1 MAGSRASSHWVIFIF
16 LFHLG
21 SPQHF
26 DLILSYSRQLG
37 FSKQLQMCIHL
48 VTRAQKQE
56 SIFPDISFS
65 RKVPGRTSI
74 GSTGITCNFWTFHC
88 EQDDGGG
95 RGEGGHFDWPGSV
108 TRGKRGTVINWNHV
122 SRAGI
127 PLRQWKAVIDV
138 RRREAGKST
147 KQRKLE
153 VSQTPTKSF
162 SEWY

>member
-1 MAGSRASSHWVIFIF
+1 MAGSRASTHWVIFIF

-26 DLILSYSRQLG
+26 DLVLSYSRQLG

-74 GSTGITCNFWTFHC
+74 GSTGITRNFWTFHC

-95 RGEGGHFDWPGSV
+95 GGRIILTDQDRSQGGSGGLSL
-108 TRGKRGTVINWNHV
+108 TGTMW
-122 SRAGI
+122 AG
-127 PLRQWKAVIDV
+127 QWKAVIDV
-138 RRREAGKST
+138 RRRERGKST

-153 VSQTPTKSF
+153 VSQTSTKS
-162 SEWY
+162 SSGWY